1 MRATRACLLLTAVA
15 VVAACGGGVTPAAIP
30 SADPAA
36 SPPRLGEADPART
49 IPRPAALADLPLVQL
64 VAPDEVEA
72 GRAPTFEW
80 SPVGA
85 ADAYRL
91 SVLGPDGPMWAWQG
105 EATSIR
111 YGGVPDGTNGP
122 SLVPGSWWSVAAL
135 AADGSVVALSE
146 LRTVSP
152 ASDRAPAPAW
162 ADGHASPAASASP
175 SSSTPPAGQAAVV
188 GWCDMLTPVEIADA
202 IGGDWL
208 EPTEGRLD
216 ARNGWCDWTSARGTL
231 LTLTISPAAHFD
243 PAGWDADEPIAGVG
257 DEAYW
262 AAVGWD
268 RRVVFVQGESSLM
281 LAIDF
286 SRVDRDGLLHL
297 AGLVAGRLPAP

>member
-1 MRATRACLLLTAVA
+1 MRTTVACLLLAASAVLA
-15 VVAACGGGVTPAAIP
+15 SCGG
-30 SADPAA
+30 SA
-36 SPPRLGEADPART
+36 SSIPPRGDGSSSGPVATL
-49 IPRPAALADLPLVQL
+49 PRPSVFANLPLVQL
-64 VAPDEVEA
+64 VAPDMVGA

-80 SPVGA
+80 SPVGT

-105 EATSIR
+105 ETTSIR
-111 YGGVPDGTNGP
+111 YGGVSDGTNGP

-146 LRTVSP
+146 LRSVSP
-152 ASDRAPAPAW
+152 TGESGPAPAW
-162 ADGHASPAASASP
+162 ADGAVPPA
-175 SSSTPPAGQAAVV
+175 SSSPPGGQAAVV
-188 GWCDMLTPVEIADA
+188 GWCDMLTPAEIADA

-216 ARNGWCDWTSARGTL
+216 AHNGWCDWTSARGTL

-257 DEAYW
+257 AEAYW

-268 RRVVFVQGESSLM
+268 RRVVFVQGESSVM

-286 SRVDRDGLLHL
+286 SRVDQDGLVHL
-297 AGLVAGRLPAP
+297 AALVAGRLPAP